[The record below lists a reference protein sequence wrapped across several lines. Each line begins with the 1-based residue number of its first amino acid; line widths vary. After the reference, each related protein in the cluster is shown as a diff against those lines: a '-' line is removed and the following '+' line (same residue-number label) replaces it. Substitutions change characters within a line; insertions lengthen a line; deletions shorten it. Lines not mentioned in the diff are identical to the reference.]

1 MEHPP
6 LRRGQEARIIAA
18 AANAGRGRLPA
29 SALAVLGYLGPP
41 VAALVGLAL
50 VWELW
55 TYAADVETYIV
66 PRPSL
71 VVHTLFGDLGFF
83 ARHGAITLGEAM
95 GGFALGSAI
104 AVAGATLMAHSRA
117 LERSLLPVAVFV
129 KVTPIVA
136 IAPLF
141 VIWFGFGSLPKI
153 FIASLITFFPVLV
166 NALTGFRSVNP
177 CALDYF
183 RSVRASTPEIFLKL
197 RAPSALPYLFAAFRI
212 TVPLAV
218 IGAVIGE
225 WFSGDRGLGSVII
238 VAHNNLDMPVLFSAI
253 LTLAFLGIGLTILTW
268 LVEKRVLF
276 WHESSL
282 WGWGR

>member
-1 MEHPP
+1 M
-6 LRRGQEARIIAA
+6 
-18 AANAGRGRLPA
+18 
-29 SALAVLGYLGPP
+29 SAPVLAVLGYVGPP
-41 VAALVGLAL
+41 VVALVGLAL

-55 TYAADVETYIV
+55 TYAADVKTYIV

-71 VVHTLFGDLGFF
+71 VLRTLFGDLGFF

-95 GGFALGSAI
+95 GGFALGSA
-104 AVAGATLMAHSRA
+104 VAISGATVMAHSRT
-117 LERSLLPVAVFV
+117 LERSLLPVAVLV

-153 FIASLITFFPVLV
+153 LIASLITFFPVLV
-166 NALTGFRSVNP
+166 NALTGLRSVNP
-177 CALDYF
+177 GALDYF
-183 RSVRASTPEIFLKL
+183 HSVGASTVEIFLKL

-238 VAHNNLDMPVLFSAI
+238 VAHNNLDMPVLFAAV
-253 LTLAFLGIGLTILTW
+253 LTLAFLGIGLMILTW
-268 LVEKRVLF
+268 LLEKRALF

-282 WGWGR
+282 WRWGR